1 MATLFAVI
9 GTLLVGGFIVA
20 MIVAVVRG
28 SRTSDGID
36 WDRELRLVSGSP
48 SVEDRL
54 AEIERRFVA
63 RLITAD
69 EREAARIR
77 ILSTL
82 Q

>member
-20 MIVAVVRG
+20 MIVAAVRG
-28 SRTSDGID
+28 SRRRGEID
-36 WDRELRLVSGSP
+36 WDRSLREVLGSP

-54 AEIERRFVA
+54 AEIERRFA
-63 RLITAD
+63 AKLITAD
-69 EREAARIR
+69 EREAARILV
-77 ILSTL
+77 LSAL